1 MASGDIRRLGLVGF
15 DRAGD
20 EVAFQAR
27 LVPLDDARW
36 GAEAPADLVDLVERD
51 PRVRLEDG
59 TTWTARVLRSGRTF
73 AEVHGR
79 LRRSRRWPGRSAK
92 GPVLVLRP
100 GAPDPAQ
107 ANSA

>member
-1 MASGDIRRLGLVGF
+1 MAIGDVRRLGLVGF

-20 EVAFQAR
+20 EVGFRIRMVA
-27 LVPLDDARW
+27 LEGDRW
-36 GAEAPADLVDLVERD
+36 GAEAPGDLVVMVERD

-59 TTWTARVLRSGRTF
+59 TTWTAAVLRSGRTY

-79 LRRSRRWPGRSAK
+79 LRGSRRWPGRGTR

-100 GAPDPAQ
+100 GEPEPGQ

>member
-1 MASGDIRRLGLVGF
+1 MAIGDIRRLGLVGF

-20 EVAFQAR
+20 EVAVQAR
-27 LVPLDDARW
+27 MVALDDARW
-36 GAEAPADLVDLVERD
+36 GAEAPAELVAILERD

-59 TTWTARVLRSGRTF
+59 TTWTAQVLRSGRTY

-79 LRRSRRWPGRSAK
+79 LRRSRRWPGRGVK

-100 GAPDPAQ
+100 D
-107 ANSA
+107 